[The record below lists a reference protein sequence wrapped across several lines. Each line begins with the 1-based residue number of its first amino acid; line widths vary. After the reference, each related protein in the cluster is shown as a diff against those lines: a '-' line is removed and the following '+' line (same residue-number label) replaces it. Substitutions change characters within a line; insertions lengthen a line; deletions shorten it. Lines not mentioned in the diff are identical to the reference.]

1 MIVTTGKTVSQ
12 ADMKEAQRLAENWGV
27 VFQERKKRSF
37 RKWVQETNEPIY
49 VVSKT
54 GDKLYHPHSSQ
65 PFHFHPSMAWLR
77 VQRIFK
83 GYNDPMAEAMD
94 LKEGMTCLDCTMG
107 LASDSIVA
115 SFITGK
121 KGYIASLEKNKYI
134 AEIVRKGLQ
143 HWEEERSTFNQAMRR
158 IVVAN
163 ADYFDFLKN
172 QTDEAFD
179 IVYFDPMFEQTVES
193 SVHIAPLRS
202 FANYET
208 LQAEQIKEALRVA
221 KRKVV
226 VKSSIP
232 NPHVEEMG
240 FVFKKRRKGA
250 SFGFAVM
257 EKKGNRYE

>member
-12 ADMKEAQRLAENWGV
+12 ADVKEAKQLAENWDV

-37 RKWVQETNEPIY
+37 RKWVRETKEPIY

-54 GDKLYHPHSSQ
+54 GDKLYHPESSQ

-83 GYNDPMAEAMD
+83 GYNDPMVEAMD
-94 LKEGMTCLDCTMG
+94 LNEGMSCLDCTMG

-115 SFITGK
+115 SFITGNT
-121 KGYIASLEKNKYI
+121 GYTAALEKNKYI

-143 HWEEERSTFNQAMRR
+143 RWQEERSAFNLAMRR
-158 IVVAN
+158 IVVTN
-163 ADYFDFLKN
+163 ADYLDFLKN
-172 QTDEAFD
+172 QTDDAFD

-202 FANYET
+202 FANHET
-208 LQAEQIKEALRVA
+208 LQAEQVKEALRVA
-221 KRKVV
+221 KQKVV

-232 NPHVEEMG
+232 NPYVEELG
-240 FVFKKRRKGA
+240 FVFRKRRKGA
-250 SFGFAVM
+250 SFGFAVL